1 MPRFFKNEGLTAS
14 YISVIEI
21 NGSHAH
27 RFKNLVERLGIPCLV
42 VTDIDAEGITGK
54 DENGNDKYG
63 SVPTKKGERQKT
75 NNDTLK
81 QWLPQ
86 KTDVDELLDLT
97 AEKKEK
103 GKVRVAYQTGIQVKL
118 REGVEAIGYPYT
130 FEDAL
135 ALTNIELFVQD
146 NLSRLG
152 LVTNY
157 RDIIRSAE
165 SVEQCC
171 QKMYDTLTASKKAP
185 FAINLF
191 YLDEF
196 EGLKTPAYIKEGLD
210 WLKTM
215 LNPNKKQDGKQ

>member
-1 MPRFFKNEGLTAS
+1 MQQ
-14 YISVIEI
+14 I
-21 NGSHAH
+21 
-27 RFKNLVERLGIPCLV
+27 
-42 VTDIDAEGITGK
+42 
-54 DENGNDKYG
+54 
-63 SVPTKKGERQKT
+63 T

-81 QWLPQ
+81 QWIPQ
-86 KTDVDELLDLT
+86 KTDIDDLLDLT
-97 AEKKEK
+97 ADKKEK
-103 GKVRVAYQTGIQVKL
+103 GNVRIAYQTGIQIKL

-135 ALTNIELFVQD
+135 ALSNIELFSQD

-157 RDIIRSAE
+157 RDIISSAE

-171 QKMYDTLTASKKAP
+171 LKMYDTLTASKKAP

-196 EGLKTPAYIKEGLD
+196 EGLKTPGYIKEGLD
-210 WLKTM
+210 WLKM
-215 LNPNKKQDGKQ
+215 KLIPNKKQDGKQ